1 MSWMTSYALIKAE
14 FMHPASRGQM
24 LTLRKRLSGPRFLHS
39 GWEKGKIF
47 VNAILLHGHYLGSG
61 IFLST
66 HIALINCITQ
76 LRTLRILV
84 FLWDLIFYSCHKAR
98 LIVVVEAKLC
108 CLSSPRGGFRRTPKV
123 SQRQPLK
130 PTYFST
136 TRLSN
141 QKTLTT

>member
-24 LTLRKRLSGPRFLHS
+24 LTLGKRLSGPHFFAFWVR
-39 GWEKGKIF
+39 KGEIF
-47 VNAILLHGHYLGSG
+47 VNAILLHGHYLESG

-76 LRTLRILV
+76 LRTLRILF